1 MASGNFTYFQPS
13 SSGGSASNDFVTDA
27 FSDISL
33 PANNN
38 TGFSSIAGKNPMSE
52 FFANDDAPKFGVKTL
67 WVKDLVLIEDH
78 TKWISNK
85 PTYQVIFTEEM
96 PGVFAYCFGN
106 VKLLN
111 NPQGISANMREIDDG
126 FGITGVVR
134 QAAFILNPS
143 TNGGTV
149 DLFIDGTDTTTDL
162 TYGSSASLAVN
173 AGINSYLTA
182 YNATKQDKEIHDYRI
197 TANNTYNLSVAGIQ
211 VYFENASDN
220 IDCFPGSTYLD
231 KEKITTSA
239 ISAQT
244 VPTIT
249 GRNGGV
255 SLVYKTAASAYAVS
269 TLETQSVQS
278 IGVGAS
284 GTNTIDVTTGQGASF
299 PVGSGIVVGAG
310 ASYYVGTVFSVS
322 TDTLTVGPT
331 MTYGVSG
338 ILHKAWAAAP
348 TLAISATQYISAFS
362 FDPGQGQVPADYIT
376 GFGVSTVGD
385 FYYSDTQKRYR
396 IWGDSL
402 RYTYIDG
409 VGGIGFNGASLGYMQ
424 CEGRFSAVELEL
436 ASAPGATA
444 IFHGTFGINGIAGG
458 YGINEAFTSQLK
470 KTVFTEAG
478 PGWNRFVF
486 TPGASISDQFVISK
500 INFYQNSYPQGVSTG
515 HLAYF
520 EHQVNEI
527 QRPAI
532 NATLGTLGAYQRVF
546 ADEMYFVGDWTRGT
560 THTAAGGAY
569 FIGVSNNSSLTQY
582 YYGTKFGVIG
592 VPGTSV
598 AISLDGAAIGNSLN
612 TMINVATLGFH
623 TVVVNHQ
630 GGTTVINAFDFV
642 RPYGE
647 IVNVQNFLPVQG
659 VDESPTVYE
668 QTQTPKNPKAGDIWA
683 QSQYQSAVWV
693 YLFNKWNK
701 IYITESSDDPFNE
714 IFLSHHGYT
723 GSDRT
728 TSVGTAQM
736 FNFASW
742 ITAATSSN
750 ATSKAAASEGSYK
763 GMAYSIDGVPTS
775 DTPQNL
781 NEVFNKVAWSTKTAR
796 GGQNYMFSNLV
807 DFSGLL
813 WFCFGAVNNSG
824 IGADNPAF
832 AWNDAAWASKTD
844 FLTNKEKGQAF
855 QVGSLL
861 SVVGG
866 VNDSTVTIATHDTKT
881 SADSSSTGTAA
892 PAAGGGSGGANAASS
907 VGMVVNF
914 GSGGQSS
921 TSYSWNGSA
930 WSGALS
936 SGYTCDNRG
945 QGSGYAAS
953 RNVFIGTG
961 GFNGTVS
968 LANTQLFNLIA
979 FIQVT
984 NSALIKTAS
993 GGACF

>member
-38 TGFSSIAGKNPMSE
+38 TGFSSIAGKNPMGE

-126 FGITGVVR
+126 FGITGVIR

-197 TANNTYNLSVAGIQ
+197 TANNIYNLSVAGIQ
-211 VYFENASDN
+211 VYFENASSD

-231 KEKITTSA
+231 KEKITTNA

-348 TLAISATQYISAFS
+348 TLTISATQYISAFS

-409 VGGIGFNGASLGYMQ
+409 VGGIGFNGTSLGYMQ

-444 IFHGTFGINGIAGG
+444 IFHGTFGINGVAGG

-527 QRPAI
+527 QRPAV
-532 NATLGTLGAYQRVF
+532 NATLGTLGVYQRVF

-623 TVVVNHQ
+623 TVSVQHQ
-630 GGTTVINAFDFV
+630 GGTTVINAFDYV
-642 RPYGE
+642 RPTGE
-647 IVNVQNFLPVQG
+647 MVNVQKFTAIEME
-659 VDESPTVYE
+659 DAPTVYQ
-668 QTQTPKNPKAGDIWA
+668 QTSTPLSPKPGDVWA
-683 QSQYQSAVWV
+683 QNQLQPAVWI
-693 YLFNKWNK
+693 YLFNRWNK
-701 IYITESSDDPFNE
+701 IAISDATDDPFNE
-714 IFLSHHGYT
+714 IFVSHHGWSGT
-723 GSDRT
+723 DAST
-728 TSVGTAQM
+728 GTATSTSYNM
-736 FNFASW
+736 AAWVTNASA
-742 ITAATSSN
+742 IAV
-750 ATSKAAASEGSYK
+750 ASRANPNGAYLGEAYRIEGGAST
-763 GMAYSIDGVPTS
+763 GNSANVVEAY
-775 DTPQNL
+775 
-781 NEVFNKVAWSTKTAR
+781 NKVAWNTKTAK
-796 GGQNYMFSNLV
+796 GGTNRSDHTAQ
-807 DFSGLL
+807 
-813 WFCFGAVNNSG
+813 
-824 IGADNPAF
+824 AF
-832 AWNDAAWASKTD
+832 ANVIYRNQGAENSAAAAGSNTADAWNNASWASKTT
-844 FLTNKEKGQAF
+844 FSNSKSRAQCFVVNNLM
-855 QVGSLL
+855 
-861 SVVGG
+861 SVVAGIDTG
-866 VNDSTVTIATHDTKT
+866 PAVTTSHDQKNT
-881 SADSSSTGTAA
+881 ADSSSTGTALGTA
-892 PAAGGGSGGANAASS
+892 SQGLGGANQSAGI
-907 VGMVVNF
+907 GMVVNMAA
-914 GSGGQSS
+914 SGANQ
-921 TSYSWNGSA
+921 TSYRWNGSA
-930 WSGALS
+930 FSSSFNSAYATEELGYASGYFASRSLFIGAGGRNTSSLTNVQIYNGLAFSAGVVLPVARGGNSGA
-936 SGYTCDNRG
+936 C
-945 QGSGYAAS
+945 
-953 RNVFIGTG
+953 I
-961 GFNGTVS
+961 
-968 LANTQLFNLIA
+968 
-979 FIQVT
+979 
-984 NSALIKTAS
+984 
-993 GGACF
+993 